1 MNAGETLGG
10 RYELRTPIAG
20 GGMGGV
26 WSAQDEVLDRTVA
39 VKVIRPELADDP
51 DFARRFHHEARTA
64 AKLSHS
70 NIAAVHDFGRDNG
83 VDYLVMEFVRGTSLA
98 GLIDQR
104 GALPVDQVVSLI
116 TQAAAGLEAA
126 HEAGVVHRDVKP
138 ANILITEKGTVKLTD
153 FGIARAMGEAK
164 MTRTGEVM
172 GTAQYLPPEAAL
184 GHEVTGQS
192 DLYSL
197 AVVAYEALQGR
208 RPFNADSA
216 VTLAM
221 KHVNEPPPPFGVP
234 VPPGVRNAVLH
245 GLAKNPGQRPP
256 GVGNFARELRGGLA
270 HTPAP
275 MPVQATHAGWA
286 GPASGPNSGPN
297 SGPSGPMAG
306 PPSGPQGQRTSG
318 PQQFGGYGAGP
329 YGAAP
334 YAVKAPRRPGD
345 KAARTIGWT
354 WIGLCALVLI
364 SFAFPWATLGS
375 QSWTAFQLDTA
386 ASYDP
391 NPAGTAAAVMILIGT
406 LIVAGLGLPQA
417 LGKGH
422 LGFGLG
428 ALVVSLLTGVMW
440 FGALATVDG
449 TSDNPSPL
457 SGGVGLW
464 LCLVAGL
471 LVLATVITSLF
482 KRR

>member
-1 MNAGETLGG
+1 MKAGDTLGG
-10 RYELRTPIAG
+10 RYELRTRIAG
-20 GGMGGV
+20 GGMGEV
-26 WSAQDEVLDRTVA
+26 WSAEDNVLDRTVA
-39 VKVIRPELADDP
+39 VKVIRPELADDA
-51 DFARRFHHEARTA
+51 DFARRFHHEARLA

-70 NIAAVHDFGRDNG
+70 NIAAVHDFGRDDG

-98 GLIDQR
+98 GLIDER
-104 GALPVDQVVSLI
+104 GALPVDQVVSVI

-138 ANILITEKGTVKLTD
+138 ANILITEKGAVKLTD

-221 KHVNEPPPPFGVP
+221 KHVNEPPPPITVP
-234 VPPGVRNAVLH
+234 VPPAVRDAVLH
-245 GLAKNPGQRPP
+245 GLAKNPWDRQR
-256 GVGNFARELRGGLA
+256 GVGNFARELRAGLS
-270 HTPAP
+270 HTPRP
-275 MPVQATHAGWA
+275 MPVQPTHGGWA
-286 GPASGPNSGPN
+286 GPVSGPNPGPQSGP
-297 SGPSGPMAG
+297 
-306 PPSGPQGQRTSG
+306 TSG
-318 PQQFGGYGAGP
+318 PHGYGHPLQPQQMTYGTP
-329 YGAAP
+329 YIP
-334 YAVKAPRRPGD
+334 MKAPPRVGD
-345 KAARTIGWT
+345 RTARTLGWA
-354 WIGLCALVLI
+354 WIGCCALVLV
-364 SFAFPWATLGS
+364 SFALPWAKLGS

-391 NPAGTAAAVMILIGT
+391 SSGGTGAAVFVLIGT

-417 LGKGH
+417 LGRGH
-422 LGFGLG
+422 IGFSLG
-428 ALVVSLLTGVMW
+428 ALGMSLLTGLIW
-440 FGALATVDG
+440 FAAYAAVDG
-449 TSDNPSPL
+449 TTDNPSPL

-464 LCLVAGL
+464 MCLICGL
-471 LVLATVITSLF
+471 LTLGVVFSAVF